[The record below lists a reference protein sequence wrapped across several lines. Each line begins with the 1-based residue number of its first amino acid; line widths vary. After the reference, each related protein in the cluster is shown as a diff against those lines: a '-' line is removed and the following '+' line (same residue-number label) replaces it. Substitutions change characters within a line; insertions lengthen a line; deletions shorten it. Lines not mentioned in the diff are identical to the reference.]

1 MSTLTSGAGLLSEY
15 SGPEIPLY
23 SKNLLQA
30 LNSLID
36 LFQKENTAGQ
46 TDVYIE
52 VLTITTTAAPLYTN
66 PKPVRGG
73 TLMNL
78 SSTDSITISSW
89 GKGAM
94 GKVTPLTAG
103 QGYIMNPSNVAGMGG
118 GTFNFG
124 SVDLSTI
131 MAVTNIN
138 TGQKM
143 VAAYYQ

>member
-1 MSTLTSGAGLLSEY
+1 M
-15 SGPEIPLY
+15 
-23 SKNLLQA
+23 
-30 LNSLID
+30 
-36 LFQKENTAGQ
+36 
-46 TDVYIE
+46 
-52 VLTITTTAAPLYTN
+52 
-66 PKPVRGG
+66 
-73 TLMNL
+73 
-78 SSTDSITISSW
+78 
-89 GKGAM
+89 GKRRY